1 MFSLGSNG
9 VTGFESDVRKQYPH
23 CAIHVYDPT
32 IDEHTAAVVAGRT
45 NVRLRPC
52 CHDVAH
58 QLSYVSLIESV
69 RPDSACR

>member
-45 NVRLRPC
+45 NVRRRPC
-52 CHDVAH
+52 CDDSLHR
-58 QLSYVSLIESV
+58 LS
-69 RPDSACR
+69 CRGAPL